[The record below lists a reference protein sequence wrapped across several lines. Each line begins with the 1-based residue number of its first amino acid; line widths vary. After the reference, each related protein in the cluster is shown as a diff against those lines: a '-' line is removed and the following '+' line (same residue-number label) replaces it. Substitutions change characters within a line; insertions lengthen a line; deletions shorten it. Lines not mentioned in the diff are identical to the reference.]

1 MSLFQMSVAG
11 GVLIL
16 FIVVIRALAIHRLP
30 KTTFLAL
37 WMIAA
42 LRLLLPF
49 SIPLPFNI
57 HIGLDVFSD
66 VVQEL
71 PSGNIGSPLP
81 GENLPS
87 YDTGAAAPSP
97 ATEHIST
104 FEILWLVGV
113 LLLALY
119 FFISYFRSMQ
129 KFRMS
134 IPDNT
139 PYIREWLTTHQIT
152 RSIEA
157 RSSDL
162 ISSPLTY
169 GILHPVILL
178 PKKLDRNDQA
188 ALKYVLTHEYVHIRR
203 FDAITKLLFAAVL
216 CIHWFNPLAWVLYVL
231 ANRDVELSC
240 DAWVIRMMGAKNRS
254 SYALMLIKMEE
265 RRNGM
270 SALYSHFGK
279 NAISERIEA
288 IMKFKKTSTIACA
301 LALVLVVGATTAF
314 ANSDVN
320 HENTDTAQFVGY
332 TRNLGNGT
340 EYSVDNGETWI
351 SEEKYNELYPQLD
364 IVYWTYE
371 EYKEYLEEQIP
382 VWQSLI
388 GAKYKNVKG
397 EWVEWTQETVYQCIA
412 QAEEELE
419 AIKNGALV
427 SRTIDGVNDPNFSI
441 TINNLNSD
449 VDVTYTTTIID
460 QKGQE
465 INLGS
470 FSTEEERLTA
480 VQDYCDEQIRL
491 GNMTKEYAENLI
503 NDFQ

>member
-71 PSGNIGSPLP
+71 PSGNIASTLP
-81 GENLPS
+81 GDSPPS
-87 YDTGAAAPSP
+87 YDIGTAVPSP

-113 LLLALY
+113 LLLAIY
-119 FFISYFRSMQ
+119 FSISYFRSMR

-139 PYIREWLTTHQIT
+139 PYIQNWLTAHQIS
-152 RSIEA
+152 RPLA
-157 RSSDL
+157 VRSSDL

-178 PKKLDRNDQA
+178 PKKLDRNDQV

-203 FDAITKLLFAAVL
+203 FDAITKILFAAVL
-216 CIHWFNPLAWVLYVL
+216 CIHWFNPFVWVMYVL
-231 ANRDVELSC
+231 ANRDMELSC

-270 SALYSHFGK
+270 SALCSHFGK
-279 NAISERIEA
+279 NAITERIEA
-288 IMKFKKTSTIACA
+288 IMKFKKTSILACA
-301 LALVLVVGATTAF
+301 FALVLVVGATTAF
-314 ANSDVN
+314 ATSTGAWREFDL
-320 HENTDTAQFVGY
+320 DDL
-332 TRNLGNGT
+332 NLTEGHTGT
-340 EYSVDNGETWI
+340 ETDNMKIVDSEDIPDQVKDLDQFDLTEGQVGTQSNGMKMIDPSDTRGQILDTDDLNLVEGNVGTETSSMKMFEYTPEEWNDI
-351 SEEKYNELYPQLD
+351 QQKIDNSEL
-364 IVYWTYE
+364 
-371 EYKEYLEEQIP
+371 
-382 VWQSLI
+382 VWQ
-388 GAKYKNVKG
+388 Y
-397 EWVEWTQETVYQCIA
+397 
-412 QAEEELE
+412 
-419 AIKNGALV
+419 
-427 SRTIDGVNDPNFSI
+427 
-441 TINNLNSD
+441 
-449 VDVTYTTTIID
+449 
-460 QKGQE
+460 
-465 INLGS
+465 
-470 FSTEEERLTA
+470 
-480 VQDYCDEQIRL
+480 
-491 GNMTKEYAENLI
+491 
-503 NDFQ
+503 

>member
-49 SIPLPFNI
+49 SIPLTFNI

-71 PSGNIGSPLP
+71 PSGNIASTLP
-81 GENLPS
+81 GDSPPS
-87 YDTGAAAPSP
+87 YDIGTAVPSP

-113 LLLALY
+113 LLLAIY
-119 FFISYFRSMQ
+119 FSISYFRSMR

-139 PYIREWLTTHQIT
+139 PYIQNWLTAHQIS
-152 RSIEA
+152 RPLA
-157 RSSDL
+157 VRSSDL

-178 PKKLDRNDQA
+178 PKKLDRNDQV

-203 FDAITKLLFAAVL
+203 FDAITKILFAAVL
-216 CIHWFNPLAWVLYVL
+216 CIHWFNPLVWVMYVL
-231 ANRDVELSC
+231 ANRDIELSC
-240 DAWVIRMMGAKNRS
+240 DAWVIRMMGEKNRS

-265 RRNGM
+265 KRSGM

-288 IMKFKKTSTIACA
+288 IMKFKKTSILACA
-301 LALVLVVGATTAF
+301 FALVLVVGATTAF
-314 ANSDVN
+314 ATSSGAWREFDLDDLSLTEG
-320 HENTDTAQFVGY
+320 HT
-332 TRNLGNGT
+332 GT
-340 EYSVDNGETWI
+340 ETNNMKIIDSEGIPDQVKDLDQFNLTEGQVGTQSNGMKMIDPSDTRGQILDTDDSNLVEGNVGTENSSMKMFEYTPEEWNDIQQKIDNGE
-351 SEEKYNELYPQLD
+351 L
-364 IVYWTYE
+364 
-371 EYKEYLEEQIP
+371 
-382 VWQSLI
+382 VWQ
-388 GAKYKNVKG
+388 Y
-397 EWVEWTQETVYQCIA
+397 
-412 QAEEELE
+412 
-419 AIKNGALV
+419 
-427 SRTIDGVNDPNFSI
+427 
-441 TINNLNSD
+441 
-449 VDVTYTTTIID
+449 
-460 QKGQE
+460 
-465 INLGS
+465 
-470 FSTEEERLTA
+470 
-480 VQDYCDEQIRL
+480 
-491 GNMTKEYAENLI
+491 
-503 NDFQ
+503 

>member
-16 FIVVIRALAIHRLP
+16 FIVLIRALAIHRLP

-71 PSGNIGSPLP
+71 PSGNIASTLP
-81 GENLPS
+81 GDSPPS
-87 YDTGAAAPSP
+87 YDIGTAVPSP

-113 LLLALY
+113 LLLAIY
-119 FFISYFRSMQ
+119 FSISYFRSMR

-139 PYIREWLTTHQIT
+139 PYIQNWLTAHQIS
-152 RSIEA
+152 RPLA
-157 RSSDL
+157 VRSSDL

-178 PKKLDRNDQA
+178 PKKLDRIDQA

-203 FDAITKLLFAAVL
+203 FDAITKILFAAVL
-216 CIHWFNPLAWVLYVL
+216 CIHWFNPLVWVMYVL
-231 ANRDVELSC
+231 ANRDMELSC

-270 SALYSHFGK
+270 SALCSHFGK

-288 IMKFKKTSTIACA
+288 IMKFKKTSILACA
-301 LALVLVVGATTAF
+301 FALVLVVGATTAF
-314 ANSDVN
+314 ATSTGAWQEFDL
-320 HENTDTAQFVGY
+320 EDL
-332 TRNLGNGT
+332 NLTEGDIGT
-340 EYSVDNGETWI
+340 ETDSMKIIDPTSTQAQIKDTDEMNLTEGKVGTESSGMKIIDTSNTQGQIMDIDDLNLVEGDVGTENGNLKMFEYTPEEWNDIQQKIDNGEI
-351 SEEKYNELYPQLD
+351 
-364 IVYWTYE
+364 
-371 EYKEYLEEQIP
+371 
-382 VWQSLI
+382 VWQH
-388 GAKYKNVKG
+388 
-397 EWVEWTQETVYQCIA
+397 
-412 QAEEELE
+412 
-419 AIKNGALV
+419 
-427 SRTIDGVNDPNFSI
+427 
-441 TINNLNSD
+441 
-449 VDVTYTTTIID
+449 
-460 QKGQE
+460 
-465 INLGS
+465 
-470 FSTEEERLTA
+470 
-480 VQDYCDEQIRL
+480 
-491 GNMTKEYAENLI
+491 
-503 NDFQ
+503 

>member
-81 GENLPS
+81 GESLPS

-97 ATEHIST
+97 ATEHISI
-104 FEILWLVGV
+104 FVILWLVGV
-113 LLLALY
+113 LLLAIY
-119 FFISYFRSMQ
+119 FSISYFRSMR

-139 PYIREWLTTHQIT
+139 PYIQNWLAAHQIS
-152 RSIEA
+152 RPLA
-157 RSSDL
+157 VRSSDL

-169 GILHPVILL
+169 GILRPVILL
-178 PKKLDRNDQA
+178 PKQLDRNDPV

-203 FDAITKLLFAAVL
+203 FDAITKILFAAVL
-216 CIHWFNPLAWVLYVL
+216 CIHWFNPFVWVMYVL
-231 ANRDVELSC
+231 ANRDIELSC
-240 DAWVIRMMGAKNRS
+240 DAWVIRMMGEKKRS

-270 SALYSHFGK
+270 SALCSHFGK

-288 IMKFKKTSTIACA
+288 IMKFKKTSILACA
-301 LALVLVVGATTAF
+301 FALVLVVGATTAF
-314 ANSDVN
+314 ATSSGAWQEFDL
-320 HENTDTAQFVGY
+320 DDL
-332 TRNLGNGT
+332 NLTEGHTGT
-340 EYSVDNGETWI
+340 ETDNMKIVDSEGIPDQVKDLDQFNLTEGQVGTQSNGMKMIDPSDTRGQILDTDDLDLVEGNVGTENSSMKMFEYTPEEWNDIQQKIDNGE
-351 SEEKYNELYPQLD
+351 
-364 IVYWTYE
+364 IVWHH
-371 EYKEYLEEQIP
+371 
-382 VWQSLI
+382 
-388 GAKYKNVKG
+388 
-397 EWVEWTQETVYQCIA
+397 
-412 QAEEELE
+412 
-419 AIKNGALV
+419 
-427 SRTIDGVNDPNFSI
+427 
-441 TINNLNSD
+441 
-449 VDVTYTTTIID
+449 
-460 QKGQE
+460 
-465 INLGS
+465 
-470 FSTEEERLTA
+470 
-480 VQDYCDEQIRL
+480 
-491 GNMTKEYAENLI
+491 
-503 NDFQ
+503 

>member
-71 PSGNIGSPLP
+71 PSGNIASTLP
-81 GENLPS
+81 GDSPPS
-87 YDTGAAAPSP
+87 YDIGTAVPSP
-97 ATEHIST
+97 VTERISI
-104 FEILWLVGV
+104 FVMLWLVGA
-113 LLLALY
+113 LLLVLY
-119 FFISYFRSMQ
+119 FSISYLRSMR

-139 PYIREWLTTHQIT
+139 PYIQNWLTAHQIS
-152 RSIEA
+152 RPLVV

-203 FDAITKLLFAAVL
+203 FDAITKILFAAVL
-216 CIHWFNPLAWVLYVL
+216 CIHWFNPFVWVMYVL
-231 ANRDVELSC
+231 ANRDMELSC

-270 SALYSHFGK
+270 SALCSHFGK
-279 NAISERIEA
+279 NAITERIEA
-288 IMKFKKTSTIACA
+288 IMKFKKATAVASA

-314 ANSDVN
+314 AASSGAWQEFDLEDLNLTESDI
-320 HENTDTAQFVGY
+320 
-332 TRNLGNGT
+332 GT
-340 EYSVDNGETWI
+340 ETDSMKIIDPTSTQAQIKDTDEMNLTEGKVGTESSGMKIIDTSNAQGQIMDIDDLNLVEGDVGTENGNLKMFEYTPEEWNDIQQKIDNGEI
-351 SEEKYNELYPQLD
+351 
-364 IVYWTYE
+364 
-371 EYKEYLEEQIP
+371 
-382 VWQSLI
+382 VWQH
-388 GAKYKNVKG
+388 
-397 EWVEWTQETVYQCIA
+397 
-412 QAEEELE
+412 
-419 AIKNGALV
+419 
-427 SRTIDGVNDPNFSI
+427 
-441 TINNLNSD
+441 
-449 VDVTYTTTIID
+449 
-460 QKGQE
+460 
-465 INLGS
+465 
-470 FSTEEERLTA
+470 
-480 VQDYCDEQIRL
+480 
-491 GNMTKEYAENLI
+491 
-503 NDFQ
+503 

>member
-71 PSGNIGSPLP
+71 PSGNIASTLP
-81 GENLPS
+81 GDSPPS
-87 YDTGAAAPSP
+87 YDIGTAVPSP

-113 LLLALY
+113 LLLAIY
-119 FFISYFRSMQ
+119 FSISYFRSMR

-134 IPDNT
+134 ILDNT
-139 PYIREWLTTHQIT
+139 PYIQNWLTAHQIS
-152 RSIEA
+152 RPLA
-157 RSSDL
+157 VRSSDL

-203 FDAITKLLFAAVL
+203 FDAITKILFAAVL
-216 CIHWFNPLAWVLYVL
+216 CIHWFNPLVWVMYVL
-231 ANRDVELSC
+231 ANRDMELSC
-240 DAWVIRMMGAKNRS
+240 DAWVIRMLGEKNRS

-265 RRNGM
+265 RRSGM
-270 SALYSHFGK
+270 SALCSHLGK

-288 IMKFKKTSTIACA
+288 IMKFKKTSILACA
-301 LALVLVVGATTAF
+301 FALVLVVGATTAF
-314 ANSDVN
+314 ATSTGAWREFDL
-320 HENTDTAQFVGY
+320 DDL
-332 TRNLGNGT
+332 NLTEGHTGT
-340 EYSVDNGETWI
+340 ETDNMKIVDSEDIPDQVKDLDQFDLTEGQVGTQSNGMKMIDPSDTRGQILDTDDLNLVEGNVGTETSSMKMFEYTPEEWNDIQQKIDNGE
-351 SEEKYNELYPQLD
+351 L
-364 IVYWTYE
+364 
-371 EYKEYLEEQIP
+371 
-382 VWQSLI
+382 VWQ
-388 GAKYKNVKG
+388 Y
-397 EWVEWTQETVYQCIA
+397 
-412 QAEEELE
+412 
-419 AIKNGALV
+419 
-427 SRTIDGVNDPNFSI
+427 
-441 TINNLNSD
+441 
-449 VDVTYTTTIID
+449 
-460 QKGQE
+460 
-465 INLGS
+465 
-470 FSTEEERLTA
+470 
-480 VQDYCDEQIRL
+480 
-491 GNMTKEYAENLI
+491 
-503 NDFQ
+503 

>member
-71 PSGNIGSPLP
+71 PSGNIASTLP
-81 GENLPS
+81 GDSPPS
-87 YDTGAAAPSP
+87 YDIGTAVPSP

-113 LLLALY
+113 LLLAIY
-119 FFISYFRSMQ
+119 FSISYFRSMR

-203 FDAITKLLFAAVL
+203 FDAITKILFAAVL
-216 CIHWFNPLAWVLYVL
+216 CIHWFNPLVWVMYVL
-231 ANRDVELSC
+231 ANRDMELSC
-240 DAWVIRMMGAKNRS
+240 DAWVIRMLGEKNRS

-265 RRNGM
+265 RRSGM
-270 SALYSHFGK
+270 SALCSHLGK

-288 IMKFKKTSTIACA
+288 IMKFKKTSILACA
-301 LALVLVVGATTAF
+301 FALVLVVGATTAF
-314 ANSDVN
+314 ATSTGAWQEFDL
-320 HENTDTAQFVGY
+320 EDL
-332 TRNLGNGT
+332 NLTEGDIGT
-340 EYSVDNGETWI
+340 ETDSMKIIDPTSTQAQIKDTDEMNLTEGKVGTESSGMKIIDTSNTQGQIMDIDDLNLVEGDVGTENGNLKMFEYTPEEWNDIQQKIDNGEI
-351 SEEKYNELYPQLD
+351 
-364 IVYWTYE
+364 
-371 EYKEYLEEQIP
+371 
-382 VWQSLI
+382 VWQH
-388 GAKYKNVKG
+388 
-397 EWVEWTQETVYQCIA
+397 
-412 QAEEELE
+412 
-419 AIKNGALV
+419 
-427 SRTIDGVNDPNFSI
+427 
-441 TINNLNSD
+441 
-449 VDVTYTTTIID
+449 
-460 QKGQE
+460 
-465 INLGS
+465 
-470 FSTEEERLTA
+470 
-480 VQDYCDEQIRL
+480 
-491 GNMTKEYAENLI
+491 
-503 NDFQ
+503 

>member
-49 SIPLPFNI
+49 SIPLTFNI

-71 PSGNIGSPLP
+71 PSGNIASTLP
-81 GENLPS
+81 GDSPPS
-87 YDTGAAAPSP
+87 YDIGTAVPSP

-113 LLLALY
+113 LLLAIY
-119 FFISYFRSMQ
+119 FSISYFRSMR

-139 PYIREWLTTHQIT
+139 PYIQNWLAAHQIS
-152 RSIEA
+152 RPLA
-157 RSSDL
+157 VRSSDL

-178 PKKLDRNDQA
+178 PKKLDRNDQV

-203 FDAITKLLFAAVL
+203 FDAITKILFAAVL
-216 CIHWFNPLAWVLYVL
+216 CIHWFNPFVWVMYVL
-231 ANRDVELSC
+231 ANRDMELSC

-270 SALYSHFGK
+270 SALCSHFGK
-279 NAISERIEA
+279 NAITERIEA
-288 IMKFKKTSTIACA
+288 IMKFKKATAVASA

-314 ANSDVN
+314 AASSGAWQEFDL
-320 HENTDTAQFVGY
+320 EDL
-332 TRNLGNGT
+332 NLTEGDIGT
-340 EYSVDNGETWI
+340 ETDSMKIIDPTSTQAQIKDTDEMNLTEGKVGTESSGMKIIDTSNTQGQIMDIDDLNLVEGDVGTENGNLKMFEYTP
-351 SEEKYNELYPQLD
+351 EEWND
-364 IVYWTYE
+364 IQQKIDTGE
-371 EYKEYLEEQIP
+371 I
-382 VWQSLI
+382 VWQH
-388 GAKYKNVKG
+388 
-397 EWVEWTQETVYQCIA
+397 
-412 QAEEELE
+412 
-419 AIKNGALV
+419 
-427 SRTIDGVNDPNFSI
+427 
-441 TINNLNSD
+441 
-449 VDVTYTTTIID
+449 
-460 QKGQE
+460 
-465 INLGS
+465 
-470 FSTEEERLTA
+470 
-480 VQDYCDEQIRL
+480 
-491 GNMTKEYAENLI
+491 
-503 NDFQ
+503 

>member
-71 PSGNIGSPLP
+71 PSGNIASTLP
-81 GENLPS
+81 GDSPPS
-87 YDTGAAAPSP
+87 YDIGTAVPSP
-97 ATEHIST
+97 VTERISI
-104 FEILWLVGV
+104 FVMLWLVGV

-119 FFISYFRSMQ
+119 FSISYLRSMR

-134 IPDNT
+134 VPDNT
-139 PYIREWLTTHQIT
+139 PYIREWLNAHQIV
-152 RSIEA
+152 RPIEV

-203 FDAITKLLFAAVL
+203 FDAITKILFAAVL
-216 CIHWFNPLAWVLYVL
+216 CIHWFNPLVWVMYVL
-231 ANRDVELSC
+231 ANRDIELSC
-240 DAWVIRMMGAKNRS
+240 DAWVIRMMGEKNRS

-265 RRNGM
+265 KRSGM

-288 IMKFKKTSTIACA
+288 IMKFKKTSILACTLA
-301 LALVLVVGATTAF
+301 LALIAGATTAF
-314 ANSDVN
+314 AAARTDDNMELMGLGFSTAEVGDMEAVEIGNTTLVQRVGEEGNQADNRVTNIEDMAHMDVN
-320 HENTDTAQFVGY
+320 GTTQNAQ
-332 TRNLGNGT
+332 
-340 EYSVDNGETWI
+340 SM
-351 SEEKYNELYPQLD
+351 D
-364 IVYWTYE
+364 IT
-371 EYKEYLEEQIP
+371 
-382 VWQSLI
+382 
-388 GAKYKNVKG
+388 
-397 EWVEWTQETVYQCIA
+397 
-412 QAEEELE
+412 
-419 AIKNGALV
+419 LV
-427 SRTIDGVNDPNFSI
+427 SVSHDDESKFTPEEWA
-441 TINNLNSD
+441 
-449 VDVTYTTTIID
+449 
-460 QKGQE
+460 E
-465 INLGS
+465 ILK
-470 FSTEEERLTA
+470 
-480 VQDYCDEQIRL
+480 QIEQ
-491 GNMTKEYAENLI
+491 GTVHWE
-503 NDFQ
+503 D

>member
-1 MSLFQMSVAG
+1 MSLFQMSLGG

-49 SIPLPFNI
+49 SIPLTFNI

-71 PSGNIGSPLP
+71 PSGNIASTLP
-81 GENLPS
+81 GDSPPS
-87 YDTGAAAPSP
+87 YDIGTAVPSP

-113 LLLALY
+113 LLLAIY
-119 FFISYFRSMQ
+119 FSISYFRSMR

-139 PYIREWLTTHQIT
+139 PYIQNWLTAHQIS
-152 RSIEA
+152 RPLA
-157 RSSDL
+157 VRSSDL

-178 PKKLDRNDQA
+178 PKKLDRNDQV

-203 FDAITKLLFAAVL
+203 FDAITKILFAAVL
-216 CIHWFNPLAWVLYVL
+216 CIHWFNPFVWVMYVL
-231 ANRDVELSC
+231 ANRDMELSC

-270 SALYSHFGK
+270 SALCSHFGK
-279 NAISERIEA
+279 NAITERIEA
-288 IMKFKKTSTIACA
+288 IMKFKKATAVASA

-314 ANSDVN
+314 AASSGAWQESDL
-320 HENTDTAQFVGY
+320 EDL
-332 TRNLGNGT
+332 NLTEGDIGT
-340 EYSVDNGETWI
+340 ETDSMKIIDPTSTQAQIKDTDEMNLTEGKVGTESSGMKIIDTSNTQGQIMDIDDLNLVEGDVGTENGNLKMFEYTPEEWNDIQQKIDNGEI
-351 SEEKYNELYPQLD
+351 
-364 IVYWTYE
+364 
-371 EYKEYLEEQIP
+371 
-382 VWQSLI
+382 VWQH
-388 GAKYKNVKG
+388 
-397 EWVEWTQETVYQCIA
+397 
-412 QAEEELE
+412 
-419 AIKNGALV
+419 
-427 SRTIDGVNDPNFSI
+427 
-441 TINNLNSD
+441 
-449 VDVTYTTTIID
+449 
-460 QKGQE
+460 
-465 INLGS
+465 
-470 FSTEEERLTA
+470 
-480 VQDYCDEQIRL
+480 
-491 GNMTKEYAENLI
+491 
-503 NDFQ
+503 

>member
-1 MSLFQMSVAG
+1 MSLFQMSLGG

-16 FIVVIRALAIHRLP
+16 FIVVVRALAIHRLP

-49 SIPLPFNI
+49 SIPLTFNI

-71 PSGNIGSPLP
+71 PSGNIASTLP
-81 GENLPS
+81 GDSPPS
-87 YDTGAAAPSP
+87 YDIGTAVPSP

-113 LLLALY
+113 LLLAIY
-119 FFISYFRSMQ
+119 FSISYFRSMR

-139 PYIREWLTTHQIT
+139 PYIQNWLTAHQIS
-152 RSIEA
+152 RPLA
-157 RSSDL
+157 VRSSDL

-178 PKKLDRNDQA
+178 PKKLDRNDQV

-203 FDAITKLLFAAVL
+203 FDAITKILFAAVL
-216 CIHWFNPLAWVLYVL
+216 CIHWFNPFVWVMYVL
-231 ANRDVELSC
+231 ANRDMELSC

-270 SALYSHFGK
+270 SALCSHFGK
-279 NAISERIEA
+279 NAITERIEA
-288 IMKFKKTSTIACA
+288 IMKFKKATAVASA

-314 ANSDVN
+314 AASSGAWQESDL
-320 HENTDTAQFVGY
+320 EDL
-332 TRNLGNGT
+332 NLTEGDIGT
-340 EYSVDNGETWI
+340 ETDSMKIIDPTSTQAQIKDTDEMNLTEGKVGTESSGMKIIDTSNTQGQIMDIDDLNLVEGDVGTENGNLKMFEYTPEEWNDIQQKIDNGEI
-351 SEEKYNELYPQLD
+351 
-364 IVYWTYE
+364 
-371 EYKEYLEEQIP
+371 
-382 VWQSLI
+382 VWQH
-388 GAKYKNVKG
+388 
-397 EWVEWTQETVYQCIA
+397 
-412 QAEEELE
+412 
-419 AIKNGALV
+419 
-427 SRTIDGVNDPNFSI
+427 
-441 TINNLNSD
+441 
-449 VDVTYTTTIID
+449 
-460 QKGQE
+460 
-465 INLGS
+465 
-470 FSTEEERLTA
+470 
-480 VQDYCDEQIRL
+480 
-491 GNMTKEYAENLI
+491 
-503 NDFQ
+503 

>member
-16 FIVVIRALAIHRLP
+16 FIVLIRALAIHRLP

-49 SIPLPFNI
+49 SIPLTFNI

-71 PSGNIGSPLP
+71 PSGNIASTLP
-81 GENLPS
+81 GDSPPS
-87 YDTGAAAPSP
+87 YDIGTAVPSP

-113 LLLALY
+113 LLLAIY
-119 FFISYFRSMQ
+119 FSISYFRSMR

-139 PYIREWLTTHQIT
+139 PYIQNWLTAHQIS
-152 RSIEA
+152 RPLA
-157 RSSDL
+157 VRSSDL

-178 PKKLDRNDQA
+178 PKKLDRNDQV

-203 FDAITKLLFAAVL
+203 FDAITKILFAAVL
-216 CIHWFNPLAWVLYVL
+216 CIHWFNPFVWVMYVL
-231 ANRDVELSC
+231 ANRDMELSC

-270 SALYSHFGK
+270 SALWNHFGK

-288 IMKFKKTSTIACA
+288 IMKFKKTSILACTLA
-301 LALVLVVGATTAF
+301 LALIAGATTAF
-314 ANSDVN
+314 AASSGAWQEFDL
-320 HENTDTAQFVGY
+320 EDL
-332 TRNLGNGT
+332 NLTEGDIGT
-340 EYSVDNGETWI
+340 ETDSMKIIDPTSTQAQIKDTDEMNLTEGKVGTESSGMKIIDTSNTQGQIMDIDDLNLVEGDVGTENGNLKMFEYTPEEWNDIQQKIDNGEI
-351 SEEKYNELYPQLD
+351 
-364 IVYWTYE
+364 
-371 EYKEYLEEQIP
+371 
-382 VWQSLI
+382 VWQH
-388 GAKYKNVKG
+388 
-397 EWVEWTQETVYQCIA
+397 
-412 QAEEELE
+412 
-419 AIKNGALV
+419 
-427 SRTIDGVNDPNFSI
+427 
-441 TINNLNSD
+441 
-449 VDVTYTTTIID
+449 
-460 QKGQE
+460 
-465 INLGS
+465 
-470 FSTEEERLTA
+470 
-480 VQDYCDEQIRL
+480 
-491 GNMTKEYAENLI
+491 
-503 NDFQ
+503 

>member
-16 FIVVIRALAIHRLP
+16 FIVLIRALAIHRLP

-49 SIPLPFNI
+49 SIPLTFNI

-71 PSGNIGSPLP
+71 PSGNIASTLP
-81 GENLPS
+81 GDSPPS
-87 YDTGAAAPSP
+87 YDIGTAVPSP

-113 LLLALY
+113 LLLAIY
-119 FFISYFRSMQ
+119 FSISYFRSMR

-139 PYIREWLTTHQIT
+139 PYIQNWLTAHQIS
-152 RSIEA
+152 RPLA
-157 RSSDL
+157 VRSSDL

-169 GILHPVILL
+169 GILHLVILL
-178 PKKLDRNDQA
+178 PKKLDRNDQV

-203 FDAITKLLFAAVL
+203 FDAITKILFAAVL
-216 CIHWFNPLAWVLYVL
+216 CIHWFNPFVWVMYVL
-231 ANRDVELSC
+231 ANRDMELSC

-270 SALYSHFGK
+270 SALCSHFGK

-288 IMKFKKTSTIACA
+288 IMKFKKTSILACA
-301 LALVLVVGATTAF
+301 FALVLVVGATTAF
-314 ANSDVN
+314 ATSTGAWREFDL
-320 HENTDTAQFVGY
+320 DDL
-332 TRNLGNGT
+332 NLTEGHTGT
-340 EYSVDNGETWI
+340 ETDNMKIVDSEDIPDQVKDLDQFDLTEGQVGTQSNGMKMIDPSDTRGQILDTDDLNLVEGNVGTETSSMKMFEYTPEEWNDI
-351 SEEKYNELYPQLD
+351 QQKIDNSEL
-364 IVYWTYE
+364 
-371 EYKEYLEEQIP
+371 
-382 VWQSLI
+382 VWQ
-388 GAKYKNVKG
+388 Y
-397 EWVEWTQETVYQCIA
+397 
-412 QAEEELE
+412 
-419 AIKNGALV
+419 
-427 SRTIDGVNDPNFSI
+427 
-441 TINNLNSD
+441 
-449 VDVTYTTTIID
+449 
-460 QKGQE
+460 
-465 INLGS
+465 
-470 FSTEEERLTA
+470 
-480 VQDYCDEQIRL
+480 
-491 GNMTKEYAENLI
+491 
-503 NDFQ
+503 

>member
-49 SIPLPFNI
+49 SIPLTFNI

-71 PSGNIGSPLP
+71 PSGNIASTLP
-81 GENLPS
+81 GDSPPS
-87 YDTGAAAPSP
+87 YDIGTAVPSP

-113 LLLALY
+113 LLLAIY
-119 FFISYFRSMQ
+119 FSISYFRSMR

-139 PYIREWLTTHQIT
+139 PYIQNWLTAHQIS
-152 RSIEA
+152 RPLA
-157 RSSDL
+157 VRSSDL

-178 PKKLDRNDQA
+178 PKKLDRNDQV

-203 FDAITKLLFAAVL
+203 IDAITKILFAAVL
-216 CIHWFNPLAWVLYVL
+216 CIHWFNPFVWVMYVL
-231 ANRDVELSC
+231 ANRDMELSC

-270 SALYSHFGK
+270 SALCNHFGK

-288 IMKFKKTSTIACA
+288 IMKFKKTSIWACILA
-301 LALVLVVGATTAF
+301 LALIAGATTAF
-314 ANSDVN
+314 AAARTDDNMELMGLGFSTAEVGDMEAVEIGNTTLVQRVGEEGNRADNRVTNIEDMAHMDVN
-320 HENTDTAQFVGY
+320 GTTQNAQ
-332 TRNLGNGT
+332 
-340 EYSVDNGETWI
+340 SM
-351 SEEKYNELYPQLD
+351 D
-364 IVYWTYE
+364 IT
-371 EYKEYLEEQIP
+371 
-382 VWQSLI
+382 
-388 GAKYKNVKG
+388 
-397 EWVEWTQETVYQCIA
+397 
-412 QAEEELE
+412 
-419 AIKNGALV
+419 LV
-427 SRTIDGVNDPNFSI
+427 SVSHDDESKFTPEEWA
-441 TINNLNSD
+441 
-449 VDVTYTTTIID
+449 
-460 QKGQE
+460 E
-465 INLGS
+465 ILK
-470 FSTEEERLTA
+470 
-480 VQDYCDEQIRL
+480 QIEQ
-491 GNMTKEYAENLI
+491 GTVHWE
-503 NDFQ
+503 D

>member
-49 SIPLPFNI
+49 SIPLTFNI

-71 PSGNIGSPLP
+71 PSGNIASTLP
-81 GENLPS
+81 GDSPPS
-87 YDTGAAAPSP
+87 YDIGTAVPSP

-113 LLLALY
+113 LLLAIY
-119 FFISYFRSMQ
+119 FSISYFRSMR

-139 PYIREWLTTHQIT
+139 PYIQNWLTAHQIS
-152 RSIEA
+152 RPLA
-157 RSSDL
+157 VRSSDL

-178 PKKLDRNDQA
+178 PKKLDRNDQV

-203 FDAITKLLFAAVL
+203 FDAITKILFAAVL
-216 CIHWFNPLAWVLYVL
+216 CIHWFNPLVWVMYVL
-231 ANRDVELSC
+231 ANRDIELSC
-240 DAWVIRMMGAKNRS
+240 DAWVIRMMGEKNRS

-265 RRNGM
+265 KRSGM

-288 IMKFKKTSTIACA
+288 IMKFKKTSILACTLA
-301 LALVLVVGATTAF
+301 LALIAGATTAF
-314 ANSDVN
+314 AASSGAWQEFDL
-320 HENTDTAQFVGY
+320 EDL
-332 TRNLGNGT
+332 NLTEGDIGT
-340 EYSVDNGETWI
+340 ETDSMKIIDPTSTQAQIKDTDEMNLTEGKVGTESSGMKIIDTSNTQGQIMDIDDLNLVEGDVGTENGNLKMFEYTPEEWNDIQQKIDNGEI
-351 SEEKYNELYPQLD
+351 
-364 IVYWTYE
+364 
-371 EYKEYLEEQIP
+371 
-382 VWQSLI
+382 VWQH
-388 GAKYKNVKG
+388 
-397 EWVEWTQETVYQCIA
+397 
-412 QAEEELE
+412 
-419 AIKNGALV
+419 
-427 SRTIDGVNDPNFSI
+427 
-441 TINNLNSD
+441 
-449 VDVTYTTTIID
+449 
-460 QKGQE
+460 
-465 INLGS
+465 
-470 FSTEEERLTA
+470 
-480 VQDYCDEQIRL
+480 
-491 GNMTKEYAENLI
+491 
-503 NDFQ
+503 

>member
-71 PSGNIGSPLP
+71 PSGNIASTLP
-81 GENLPS
+81 GDSPPS
-87 YDTGAAAPSP
+87 YDIGTAVPSP

-119 FFISYFRSMQ
+119 FFISYFRSMR

-139 PYIREWLTTHQIT
+139 PYIQNWLTAHQIS
-152 RSIEA
+152 RPLA
-157 RSSDL
+157 VRSSDL

-203 FDAITKLLFAAVL
+203 FDAITKILFAAVL
-216 CIHWFNPLAWVLYVL
+216 CIHWFNPFVWVMYVL
-231 ANRDVELSC
+231 ANRDIELSC
-240 DAWVIRMMGAKNRS
+240 DAWVIRMMGEKKRS

-270 SALYSHFGK
+270 SALWNHFGK

-288 IMKFKKTSTIACA
+288 IMKFKKTSILACTLA
-301 LALVLVVGATTAF
+301 LALIAGATTAF
-314 ANSDVN
+314 AAARTDDNMELMGLGFSTAEVGDMEAVEIGNTTLVQRVGEEGNQADNRVTNIEDMAHMDVN
-320 HENTDTAQFVGY
+320 GTTQNAQ
-332 TRNLGNGT
+332 
-340 EYSVDNGETWI
+340 SM
-351 SEEKYNELYPQLD
+351 D
-364 IVYWTYE
+364 IT
-371 EYKEYLEEQIP
+371 
-382 VWQSLI
+382 
-388 GAKYKNVKG
+388 
-397 EWVEWTQETVYQCIA
+397 
-412 QAEEELE
+412 
-419 AIKNGALV
+419 LV
-427 SRTIDGVNDPNFSI
+427 SVSHDDESKFTPEEWA
-441 TINNLNSD
+441 
-449 VDVTYTTTIID
+449 
-460 QKGQE
+460 E
-465 INLGS
+465 ILK
-470 FSTEEERLTA
+470 
-480 VQDYCDEQIRL
+480 QIEQ
-491 GNMTKEYAENLI
+491 GTVHWE
-503 NDFQ
+503 D

>member
-1 MSLFQMSVAG
+1 MSLFQMSLGG

-16 FIVVIRALAIHRLP
+16 FIVVVRALAIHRLP
-30 KTTFLAL
+30 KTTFLIL
-37 WMIAA
+37 WLIAA

-57 HIGLDVFSD
+57 HIGLDIFSGI
-66 VVQEL
+66 VQEL

-81 GENLPS
+81 GKNLPS
-87 YDTGAAAPSP
+87 YDAGTAVPNP
-97 ATEHIST
+97 TTEHIST

-119 FFISYFRSMQ
+119 FSISYLRSMR

-203 FDAITKLLFAAVL
+203 FDAITKILFAAVL
-216 CIHWFNPLAWVLYVL
+216 CIHWFNPLVWGMYVL
-231 ANRDVELSC
+231 ANRDTELSC
-240 DAWVIRMMGAKNRS
+240 DAWVIRMTGVKNRS

-270 SALYSHFGK
+270 SALWNHFGK

-288 IMKFKKTSTIACA
+288 IMKFKKTSILACTLA
-301 LALVLVVGATTAF
+301 LALIAGATTAF
-314 ANSDVN
+314 AAARTDDNMELMGLGFSTAEVGDMEAVEIGNTTLVQRVGEEGNQADNRVTNIEDMAHMDVN
-320 HENTDTAQFVGY
+320 GTTQNAQ
-332 TRNLGNGT
+332 
-340 EYSVDNGETWI
+340 SM
-351 SEEKYNELYPQLD
+351 D
-364 IVYWTYE
+364 IT
-371 EYKEYLEEQIP
+371 
-382 VWQSLI
+382 
-388 GAKYKNVKG
+388 
-397 EWVEWTQETVYQCIA
+397 
-412 QAEEELE
+412 
-419 AIKNGALV
+419 LV
-427 SRTIDGVNDPNFSI
+427 SVSHDDESKFTPEEWA
-441 TINNLNSD
+441 
-449 VDVTYTTTIID
+449 
-460 QKGQE
+460 E
-465 INLGS
+465 ILK
-470 FSTEEERLTA
+470 
-480 VQDYCDEQIRL
+480 QIEQ
-491 GNMTKEYAENLI
+491 GTVHWE
-503 NDFQ
+503 D

>member
-71 PSGNIGSPLP
+71 PSGNIASTLP
-81 GENLPS
+81 GDSPPS
-87 YDTGAAAPSP
+87 YDIGTAVPSP

-113 LLLALY
+113 LLLAIY
-119 FFISYFRSMQ
+119 FSISYFRSMR

-139 PYIREWLTTHQIT
+139 PYIQNWLTAHQIS
-152 RSIEA
+152 RPLA
-157 RSSDL
+157 VRSSDL

-178 PKKLDRNDQA
+178 PKKLDRNDQV

-203 FDAITKLLFAAVL
+203 FDAITKILFAAVL
-216 CIHWFNPLAWVLYVL
+216 CIHWFNPLVWVMYVL
-231 ANRDVELSC
+231 ANRDMELSC

-270 SALYSHFGK
+270 SALCSHFGK

-288 IMKFKKTSTIACA
+288 IMKFKKTSILACA
-301 LALVLVVGATTAF
+301 FALVLVVGATTAF
-314 ANSDVN
+314 ATSTGAWQEFDL
-320 HENTDTAQFVGY
+320 EDL
-332 TRNLGNGT
+332 NLTEGDIGT
-340 EYSVDNGETWI
+340 ETDSMKIIDPTSTQAQIKDTDEMNLTEGKVGTESSGMKIIDTSNTQGQIMDIDDLNLVEGDVGTENGNLKMFEYTPEEWNDIQQKIDNGEI
-351 SEEKYNELYPQLD
+351 
-364 IVYWTYE
+364 
-371 EYKEYLEEQIP
+371 
-382 VWQSLI
+382 VWQH
-388 GAKYKNVKG
+388 
-397 EWVEWTQETVYQCIA
+397 
-412 QAEEELE
+412 
-419 AIKNGALV
+419 
-427 SRTIDGVNDPNFSI
+427 
-441 TINNLNSD
+441 
-449 VDVTYTTTIID
+449 
-460 QKGQE
+460 
-465 INLGS
+465 
-470 FSTEEERLTA
+470 
-480 VQDYCDEQIRL
+480 
-491 GNMTKEYAENLI
+491 
-503 NDFQ
+503 

>member
-16 FIVVIRALAIHRLP
+16 LIVVIRALAIHRLP

-57 HIGLDVFSD
+57 HIGLDIFSD

-71 PSGNIGSPLP
+71 PSGNIASTLP
-81 GENLPS
+81 GDSPPS
-87 YDTGAAAPSP
+87 YDIGTAVPSP

-119 FFISYFRSMQ
+119 FFISYFRSMR

-139 PYIREWLTTHQIT
+139 PYIQNWLTAHQIS
-152 RSIEA
+152 RPLVV

-203 FDAITKLLFAAVL
+203 FDAITKILFAAVL
-216 CIHWFNPLAWVLYVL
+216 CIHWFNPFVWVMYVL
-231 ANRDVELSC
+231 ANRDMELSC

-265 RRNGM
+265 KRSGM

-288 IMKFKKTSTIACA
+288 IMKFKKTSILACTLA
-301 LALVLVVGATTAF
+301 LALIAGATTAF
-314 ANSDVN
+314 AASSGAWQEFDL
-320 HENTDTAQFVGY
+320 EDL
-332 TRNLGNGT
+332 NLTEGDIGT
-340 EYSVDNGETWI
+340 ETDSMKIIDPTSTQAQIKDTDEMNLTEGKVGTESSGMKIIDTSNTQGQIMDIDDLNLVEGDVGTENGNLKMFEYTPEEWNDIQQKIDNGEI
-351 SEEKYNELYPQLD
+351 
-364 IVYWTYE
+364 
-371 EYKEYLEEQIP
+371 
-382 VWQSLI
+382 VWQH
-388 GAKYKNVKG
+388 
-397 EWVEWTQETVYQCIA
+397 
-412 QAEEELE
+412 
-419 AIKNGALV
+419 
-427 SRTIDGVNDPNFSI
+427 
-441 TINNLNSD
+441 
-449 VDVTYTTTIID
+449 
-460 QKGQE
+460 
-465 INLGS
+465 
-470 FSTEEERLTA
+470 
-480 VQDYCDEQIRL
+480 
-491 GNMTKEYAENLI
+491 
-503 NDFQ
+503 

>member
-71 PSGNIGSPLP
+71 PSGNIASTLP
-81 GENLPS
+81 GDSPPS
-87 YDTGAAAPSP
+87 YDIGTAVPSP

-113 LLLALY
+113 LLLAIY
-119 FFISYFRSMQ
+119 FSISYFRSMR

-139 PYIREWLTTHQIT
+139 PYIQNWLTAHQIS
-152 RSIEA
+152 RPLA
-157 RSSDL
+157 VRSSDL

-203 FDAITKLLFAAVL
+203 FDAITKILFAAVL
-216 CIHWFNPLAWVLYVL
+216 CIHWFNPLVWVMYVL
-231 ANRDVELSC
+231 ANRDMELSC
-240 DAWVIRMMGAKNRS
+240 DAWVIRILGEKNRS

-265 RRNGM
+265 RRSGM
-270 SALYSHFGK
+270 SALCSHLGK

-288 IMKFKKTSTIACA
+288 IMKFKKTSILACA
-301 LALVLVVGATTAF
+301 FALVLVVGATTAF
-314 ANSDVN
+314 ATSTGAWREFDL
-320 HENTDTAQFVGY
+320 DDL
-332 TRNLGNGT
+332 NLTEGHTGT
-340 EYSVDNGETWI
+340 ETDNMKIVDSEDIPDQVKDLDQFDLTEGQVGTQSNGMKMIDPSDTRGQILDTDDLNLVEGNVGTETSSMKMFEYTPEEWNDIQQKIDNGE
-351 SEEKYNELYPQLD
+351 L
-364 IVYWTYE
+364 
-371 EYKEYLEEQIP
+371 
-382 VWQSLI
+382 VWQ
-388 GAKYKNVKG
+388 Y
-397 EWVEWTQETVYQCIA
+397 
-412 QAEEELE
+412 
-419 AIKNGALV
+419 
-427 SRTIDGVNDPNFSI
+427 
-441 TINNLNSD
+441 
-449 VDVTYTTTIID
+449 
-460 QKGQE
+460 
-465 INLGS
+465 
-470 FSTEEERLTA
+470 
-480 VQDYCDEQIRL
+480 
-491 GNMTKEYAENLI
+491 
-503 NDFQ
+503 

>member
-49 SIPLPFNI
+49 SIPLTFNI

-71 PSGNIGSPLP
+71 PSGNIASTLP
-81 GENLPS
+81 GDSPPS
-87 YDTGAAAPSP
+87 YDIGTAVPSP

-113 LLLALY
+113 LLLAIY
-119 FFISYFRSMQ
+119 FSISYFRSMR

-139 PYIREWLTTHQIT
+139 PYIQNWLTAHQIS
-152 RSIEA
+152 RPLA
-157 RSSDL
+157 VRSSDL

-178 PKKLDRNDQA
+178 PKKLDRNDQV

-203 FDAITKLLFAAVL
+203 FDAITKILFAAVL
-216 CIHWFNPLAWVLYVL
+216 CIHWFNPFVWVMYVL
-231 ANRDVELSC
+231 ANRDMELSC

-270 SALYSHFGK
+270 SALCSHFGK

-288 IMKFKKTSTIACA
+288 IMKFKKTSILACA
-301 LALVLVVGATTAF
+301 FALVLVVGATTAF
-314 ANSDVN
+314 ATSTGAWREFDL
-320 HENTDTAQFVGY
+320 DDL
-332 TRNLGNGT
+332 NLTEGHTGT
-340 EYSVDNGETWI
+340 ETDNMKIVDSEDIPDRVKDLDQFDLTEGQVGTQSNGMKMIDPSDTRGQILDTDDLNLVEGNVGTETSSMKMFEYTPEEWNDI
-351 SEEKYNELYPQLD
+351 QQKIDNSEL
-364 IVYWTYE
+364 
-371 EYKEYLEEQIP
+371 
-382 VWQSLI
+382 VWQ
-388 GAKYKNVKG
+388 Y
-397 EWVEWTQETVYQCIA
+397 
-412 QAEEELE
+412 
-419 AIKNGALV
+419 
-427 SRTIDGVNDPNFSI
+427 
-441 TINNLNSD
+441 
-449 VDVTYTTTIID
+449 
-460 QKGQE
+460 
-465 INLGS
+465 
-470 FSTEEERLTA
+470 
-480 VQDYCDEQIRL
+480 
-491 GNMTKEYAENLI
+491 
-503 NDFQ
+503 

>member
-49 SIPLPFNI
+49 SIPLTFNI

-71 PSGNIGSPLP
+71 PSGNIASTLP
-81 GENLPS
+81 GDSPPS
-87 YDTGAAAPSP
+87 YDIGTAVPSP

-104 FEILWLVGV
+104 FVMLWLVGA
-113 LLLALY
+113 LLLVLY
-119 FFISYFRSMQ
+119 FSISYLRSMR

-139 PYIREWLTTHQIT
+139 PYIQNWLTAHQIS
-152 RSIEA
+152 RPLVV

-203 FDAITKLLFAAVL
+203 FDAITKILFAAVL
-216 CIHWFNPLAWVLYVL
+216 CIHWFNPFVWVMYVL
-231 ANRDVELSC
+231 ANRDMELSC

-270 SALYSHFGK
+270 SALCSHFGK
-279 NAISERIEA
+279 NAITERIEA
-288 IMKFKKTSTIACA
+288 IMKFKKATAVAIA

-314 ANSDVN
+314 AASSGAWQEFDL
-320 HENTDTAQFVGY
+320 EDL
-332 TRNLGNGT
+332 NLTEGDIGT
-340 EYSVDNGETWI
+340 ETDSMKIIDPTSTQAQIKDTDEMNLTEGKVGTESSGMKIIDTSNTQGQIMDIDDLNLVEGDVGTENGNLKMFEYTPEEWNDIQQKIDNGEI
-351 SEEKYNELYPQLD
+351 
-364 IVYWTYE
+364 
-371 EYKEYLEEQIP
+371 
-382 VWQSLI
+382 VWQH
-388 GAKYKNVKG
+388 
-397 EWVEWTQETVYQCIA
+397 
-412 QAEEELE
+412 
-419 AIKNGALV
+419 
-427 SRTIDGVNDPNFSI
+427 
-441 TINNLNSD
+441 
-449 VDVTYTTTIID
+449 
-460 QKGQE
+460 
-465 INLGS
+465 
-470 FSTEEERLTA
+470 
-480 VQDYCDEQIRL
+480 
-491 GNMTKEYAENLI
+491 
-503 NDFQ
+503 

>member
-71 PSGNIGSPLP
+71 PSGNIASTLP
-81 GENLPS
+81 GDSPPS
-87 YDTGAAAPSP
+87 YDIGTAVPSP

-113 LLLALY
+113 LLLAIY
-119 FFISYFRSMQ
+119 FSISYFRSMR

-139 PYIREWLTTHQIT
+139 PYIQNWLTAHQIS
-152 RSIEA
+152 RPLA
-157 RSSDL
+157 VRSSDL

-203 FDAITKLLFAAVL
+203 FDAITKILFAAVL
-216 CIHWFNPLAWVLYVL
+216 WIHWFNPLVWVMYVL
-231 ANRDVELSC
+231 ANRDMELSC
-240 DAWVIRMMGAKNRS
+240 DAWVIRMLGEKNRS

-265 RRNGM
+265 RRSGM
-270 SALYSHFGK
+270 SALCSHLGK

-288 IMKFKKTSTIACA
+288 IMKFKKTSILACA
-301 LALVLVVGATTAF
+301 FALVLVVGATTAF
-314 ANSDVN
+314 ATSTGAWREFDL
-320 HENTDTAQFVGY
+320 DDL
-332 TRNLGNGT
+332 NLTEGHTGT
-340 EYSVDNGETWI
+340 ETDNMKIVDSEDIPDQVKDLDQFDLTEGQVGTQSNGMKMIDPSDTRGQILDTDDLNLVEGNVGTETSSMKMFEYTPEEWNDIQQKIDNGE
-351 SEEKYNELYPQLD
+351 L
-364 IVYWTYE
+364 
-371 EYKEYLEEQIP
+371 
-382 VWQSLI
+382 VWQ
-388 GAKYKNVKG
+388 Y
-397 EWVEWTQETVYQCIA
+397 
-412 QAEEELE
+412 
-419 AIKNGALV
+419 
-427 SRTIDGVNDPNFSI
+427 
-441 TINNLNSD
+441 
-449 VDVTYTTTIID
+449 
-460 QKGQE
+460 
-465 INLGS
+465 
-470 FSTEEERLTA
+470 
-480 VQDYCDEQIRL
+480 
-491 GNMTKEYAENLI
+491 
-503 NDFQ
+503 

>member
-71 PSGNIGSPLP
+71 PSGNIASTLP
-81 GENLPS
+81 GDSPPS
-87 YDTGAAAPSP
+87 YDIGTAVPSP

-113 LLLALY
+113 LLLAIY
-119 FFISYFRSMQ
+119 FSISYFRSMR

-139 PYIREWLTTHQIT
+139 PYIQNWLTAHQIS
-152 RSIEA
+152 RPLA
-157 RSSDL
+157 VRSSDL

-203 FDAITKLLFAAVL
+203 FDAITKILFAAVL
-216 CIHWFNPLAWVLYVL
+216 CIHWFNPLVWVMYVL
-231 ANRDVELSC
+231 ANRDMELSC
-240 DAWVIRMMGAKNRS
+240 DAWVIRMLGEKNRS

-265 RRNGM
+265 RRSGM
-270 SALYSHFGK
+270 SALCSHLGK

-288 IMKFKKTSTIACA
+288 IMKFKKTSILACA
-301 LALVLVVGATTAF
+301 FALVLVVGATTAF
-314 ANSDVN
+314 ATSTGAWQEFDL
-320 HENTDTAQFVGY
+320 EDL
-332 TRNLGNGT
+332 NLTEGDIGT
-340 EYSVDNGETWI
+340 ETDSM
-351 SEEKYNELYPQLD
+351 K
-364 IVYWTYE
+364 
-371 EYKEYLEEQIP
+371 
-382 VWQSLI
+382 
-388 GAKYKNVKG
+388 
-397 EWVEWTQETVYQCIA
+397 
-412 QAEEELE
+412 
-419 AIKNGALV
+419 
-427 SRTIDGVNDPNFSI
+427 
-441 TINNLNSD
+441 
-449 VDVTYTTTIID
+449 IID
-460 QKGQE
+460 PTSTQAQIKDTDEMNLTEGKVGTESSGMKIIDTSNTQGQ
-465 INLGS
+465 IMDIDDLNLVEGDVG
-470 FSTEEERLTA
+470 TEN
-480 VQDYCDEQIRL
+480 
-491 GNMTKEYAENLI
+491 GNLKMFEYTPGRME
-503 NDFQ
+503 